1 MVERVQKGS
10 SGRLLSFLST
20 LICFLRGAGIGV
32 IISTALVHLINEAY
46 DYFGEEGERHPY
58 MRPRREG
65 WRTDFNKGCNWEE
78 ITGYDAWPMVFAM
91 AGMWL
96 ISLMEFAHL
105 RLDAMQAK
113 EAGGPAVRESM
124 HAVQLSVRGASAE
137 IDPEEAPDK
146 PAPLV
151 EPMTKYGRT
160 AILVEL
166 SILIHSVI
174 VGFDLGLQDVSSWR
188 TLVVAIA
195 FHQFF
200 EGFALGQ
207 VILEASF
214 RPLKNWLMIA
224 FFSLTTSVG
233 IAIGIG
239 TSLSPSWEGESPA
252 VAATIGESDDEDDG
266 MRRSWGLRLTHISL
280 SLSLFLCPIARYPQ
294 LFLRW
299 HPPLHGHVDLL
310 DRVGHCEQGPSGG
323 RVVVSSHADFLRSAG
338 RHDDHGGYRNLG
350 VSLCDG
356 AVARRGVPSP
366 R

>member
-58 MRPRREG
+58 MRTRREG
-65 WRTDFNKGCNWEE
+65 WRTDFNKGCNWVE

-137 IDPEEAPDK
+137 IDPEKAPDK

-174 VGFDLGLQDVSSWR
+174 VGFDLGLQDVNSWR

-224 FFSLTTSVG
+224 FFSLTTSAG

-239 TSLSPSWEGESPA
+239 TSLSPSWQGESPA
-252 VAATIGESDDEDDG
+252 VAATIGELDDG
-266 MRRSWGLRLTHISL
+266 DNGTRRSWGQRLTHTPPSL
-280 SLSLFLCPIARYPQ
+280 PDARYPQ
-294 LFLRW
+294 LFLRRD
-299 HPPLHGHVDLL
+299 PAVHGHVDLL
-310 DRVGHCEQGPSGG
+310 DG
-323 RVVVSSHADFLRSAG
+323 VVSTCGRRAG
-338 RHDDHGGYRNLG
+338 RGEGLTQTHTQKPGSSQTG
-350 VSLCDG
+350 VC
-356 AVARRGVPSP
+356 RRPSRGFFP
-366 R
+366 C

>member
-10 SGRLLSFLST
+10 SGQLLGFLST
-20 LICFLRGAGIGV
+20 LICFMRGTGIGV

-46 DYFGEEGERHPY
+46 DYFGDE
-58 MRPRREG
+58 
-65 WRTDFNKGCNWEE
+65 GCNWEE

-113 EAGGPAVRESM
+113 AAGGPAVRESM

-137 IDPEEAPDK
+137 IDPEKAPDK
-146 PAPLV
+146 PAPLGK

-188 TLVVAIA
+188 TLIVAIA

-224 FFSLTTSVG
+224 FFSLTTSAG

-239 TSLSPSWEGESPA
+239 TSLSPSWQGESPA
-252 VAATIGESDDEDDG
+252 VAATIGELDDG
-266 MRRSWGLRLTHISL
+266 DNGTRRSWGQRLTHTPPSL
-280 SLSLFLCPIARYPQ
+280 PDARYPQ
-294 LFLRW
+294 LFLRRD
-299 HPPLHGHVDLL
+299 PAVHGHVNLL
-310 DRVGHCEQGPSGG
+310 DG
-323 RVVVSSHADFLRSAG
+323 VVSACGRRAG
-338 RHDDHGGYRNLG
+338 RGEGLTQTHTQKPGSSQTG
-350 VSLCDG
+350 VC
-356 AVARRGVPSP
+356 RRPSRGFFP
-366 R
+366 C